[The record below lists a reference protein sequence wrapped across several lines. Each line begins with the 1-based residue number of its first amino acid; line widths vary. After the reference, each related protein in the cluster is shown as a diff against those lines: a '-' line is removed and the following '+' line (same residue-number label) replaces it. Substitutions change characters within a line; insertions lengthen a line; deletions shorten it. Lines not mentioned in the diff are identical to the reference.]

1 MSQTENVHACVPPYT
16 AAEPHQDLSADP
28 PLSLHQ
34 DEVPAEQK
42 SDAPATDLEKQFMDK
57 KEQDDLWGLNAME
70 ENHRHLETGA
80 IDQAYARKVYLL
92 NKIINEHI
100 GMRWWQ
106 WGLLVVSGL
115 GWLIDN
121 AWLQLVAII
130 QNQVQFEFAK
140 DNNDKDFHPE
150 FMTLALFAGLFVG
163 ALFWGFAADIVGRR
177 FSFNATLLIAGIFG
191 IASGSSRDFVTLCSL
206 LAVLGVGLGGAL
218 PVDGMLFLE
227 FLPGRAQ
234 SLLTLLS
241 VFWPLG
247 QLVSSLI
254 GWGFIG
260 RWGCED
266 VKCAKMG
273 PSGLDTKEG
282 GWLTHNVGWRYL
294 IFTTGAYTLAAFFV
308 RFVIFQIPESPKFLL
323 SKNRDADAVL
333 SMHRFAKICGKPLP
347 EGMLTV
353 ATLRAAAGED
363 VNMDEENMAVIPKKT
378 DVIGNLKLSLYNLK
392 RNAINSHSSSPVM
405 HLKALYSNF
414 WLGYTS
420 TVIWACWALIGLAY
434 PLFNSFILIY
444 LKNANGDQPFDK
456 IYRNYVI
463 VSVCGV
469 PGSILGMFLVE
480 LPRSG
485 RRGGMAIGTLLTGI
499 FLFGYTGIDTPDG
512 VLGFQCVIMF
522 TQMIMYGVL
531 YCYTPESFPA
541 PLRGTSDGIAS
552 SLNRLFGLFA
562 PIIKIYGSD
571 PDDKQSAL
579 VPIYVSAALFI
590 VSGLLMLTLRI
601 ETAARTAL

>member
-1 MSQTENVHACVPPYT
+1 
-16 AAEPHQDLSADP
+16 
-28 PLSLHQ
+28 
-34 DEVPAEQK
+34 
-42 SDAPATDLEKQFMDK
+42 
-57 KEQDDLWGLNAME
+57 
-70 ENHRHLETGA
+70 
-80 IDQAYARKVYLL
+80 
-92 NKIINEHI
+92 
-100 GMRWWQ
+100 
-106 WGLLVVSGL
+106 
-115 GWLIDN
+115 
-121 AWLQLVAII
+121 
-130 QNQVQFEFAK
+130 
-140 DNNDKDFHPE
+140 
-150 FMTLALFAGLFVG
+150 MT
-163 ALFWGFAADIVGRR
+163 
-177 FSFNATLLIAGIFG
+177 
-191 IASGSSRDFVTLCSL
+191 
-206 LAVLGVGLGGAL
+206 
-218 PVDGMLFLE
+218 
-227 FLPGRAQ
+227 
-234 SLLTLLS
+234 
-241 VFWPLG
+241 
-247 QLVSSLI
+247 
-254 GWGFIG
+254 
-260 RWGCED
+260 
-266 VKCAKMG
+266 
-273 PSGLDTKEG
+273 
-282 GWLTHNVGWRYL
+282 
-294 IFTTGAYTLAAFFV
+294 
-308 RFVIFQIPESPKFLL
+308 
-323 SKNRDADAVL
+323 
-333 SMHRFAKICGKPLP
+333 
-347 EGMLTV
+347 
-353 ATLRAAAGED
+353 
-363 VNMDEENMAVIPKKT
+363 
-378 DVIGNLKLSLYNLK
+378 
-392 RNAINSHSSSPVM
+392 

-444 LKNANGDQPFDK
+444 LKNANGNQPFDK